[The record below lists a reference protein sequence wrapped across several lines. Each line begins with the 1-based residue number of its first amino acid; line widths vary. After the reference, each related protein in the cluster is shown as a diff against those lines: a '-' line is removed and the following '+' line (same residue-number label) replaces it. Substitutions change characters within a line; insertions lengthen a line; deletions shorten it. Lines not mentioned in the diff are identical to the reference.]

1 MDGEATVERDHGPRT
16 DGDRSPG
23 GRPRKR
29 LADEVYD
36 TLLGQLMS
44 LRIVPGSRV
53 TIDALA
59 RELGVSQTPIRDAL
73 NRMEADG
80 LVVRVHHAGYRIPPQ
95 ITRDRFEDMLEV
107 RLLLEPAAARRAA
120 ERASA
125 EQVAGLRRML
135 EEMAEL
141 AEGGGHM
148 AYGAFGLRD
157 AAFHDLVALSAGNQ
171 LVREALARL
180 HTHVHLF
187 RLVYDTQVTYLA
199 MGEHDEVLAAV
210 AARDTD
216 AAAYAMRRHILLSGD
231 RFRRLF
237 DEAEGANGPA
247 RGLDA
252 WARPRNPESG
262 PG

>member
-1 MDGEATVERDHGPRT
+1 
-16 DGDRSPG
+16 
-23 GRPRKR
+23 
-29 LADEVYD
+29 
-36 TLLGQLMS
+36 MS

-80 LVVRVHHAGYRIPPQ
+80 LVVRVP
-95 ITRDRFEDMLEV
+95 T
-107 RLLLEPAAARRAA
+107 PATGSPRRSP
-120 ERASA
+120 ASGSRTCSRSA
-125 EQVAGLRRML
+125 SSSSPRQPGKLPRSASSEQVSGLRRML

-141 AEGGGHM
+141 VEGDGHV

-157 AAFHDLVALSAGNQ
+157 AAFHDLVAQTAGNQ
-171 LVREALARL
+171 VVREALARL

-187 RLVYDTQVTYLA
+187 RLLYDKQVTFLA
-199 MGEHDEVLAAV
+199 MGEHDAVIAAV
-210 AARDTD
+210 AARDPD

-237 DEAEGANGPA
+237 DEVESA
-247 RGLDA
+247 DD
-252 WARPRNPESG
+252 RPRRA
-262 PG
+262 

>member
-1 MDGEATVERDHGPRT
+1 MLVDDDGVPGT
-16 DGDRSPG
+16 DGDRASVA
-23 GRPRKR
+23 RPRKR

-36 TLLGQLMS
+36 TLLSQLMS

-53 TIDALA
+53 TIDALS

-120 ERASA
+120 ERASP
-125 EQVAGLRRML
+125 EHVAGLRGL
-135 EEMAEL
+135 LQEMARL
-141 AEGGGHM
+141 AEGDGHP
-148 AYGAFGLRD
+148 AYGAFGRRD
-157 AAFHDLVALSAGNQ
+157 AAFHDLLALSAGNGI
-171 LVREALARL
+171 VREALARL

-187 RLVYDTQVTYLA
+187 RLLYDTQVTYLA
-199 MGEHDEVLAAV
+199 MAEHDLVLAAV
-210 AARDTD
+210 AGRDPD
-216 AAAYAMRRHILLSGD
+216 AAAYAMRRHILRSGE

-237 DEAEGANGPA
+237 DEAEALERPA
-247 RGLDA
+247 
-252 WARPRNPESG
+252 
-262 PG
+262 PGG